1 MKGISLALG
10 CAFLVAFAD
19 GQSVSSGF
27 VPVCAPGEIFKPIPK
42 ATGGNDLSRLVDT
55 TNVFTAAYVK
65 DFVVDGDMSK
75 PVWRNADRVE
85 PFLPMK
91 GREFGYATELKL
103 LYSDAALYVGAT
115 FFQPM
120 AELVARYDQN
130 DQSIHEDDCL
140 EVLFFVPSGKGENLL
155 HIAVNALGS
164 CWDAVNGRAVWN
176 VKGRKIATKRH
187 ADRWTLEMKL
197 PFKGLK
203 IERPLP
209 GDFIGARFCR
219 CVHAPKLV
227 RGFIPVLTSFGIPQR
242 REPSDCRVADEARA
256 YRARVVRERTE
267 RRLAEAKRT
276 IMSME
281 SAAQARNVEHP
292 AYVDAGIALHQMKAG
307 LEKFEKGSLSTNDFL
322 ALDAGFRKYASE
334 HAYAVWTAPLWENG
348 DPDRL
353 PPAACVG
360 LPRLRFEQAGNEREA
375 VCLEFTGLLCGP
387 SIDLRLVPQSIDEK
401 NGKRFVSCDAFEIYH
416 EPFVLFE
423 KEVLTAPLVQHAG
436 NLITVVPG
444 RTTRVW
450 VVFNSRDVKPGEYA
464 TRILLKPAYDVNVV
478 ERAID
483 VEMKVWNFTLPETR
497 DWPLQTFFWGPNYY
511 DCDEAQV
518 LRFMHDNHVTHGW
531 TKSQLYT
538 FGINRDQ
545 RVVRRAGKN
554 DPEFFDRHLAETANE
569 EFFRTAKE
577 LGMRFVF
584 GWGFPDRTPEWLHF
598 MDRRLR
604 NMGFVPGDYVFKGL
618 LRDEFAKKDIPKLA
632 DRRTAVTREFGTN
645 LWFQCTYLSTPP
657 PTGATIE
664 DIEAAHLP
672 EFYKMFTVIDGVFR
686 DPVRGSDVMRRLRA
700 KGSKVWTYKCSLYM
714 QTRDV
719 LDYYRFYLWKS
730 YMRGLDGVAMWTSGS
745 RQGDDGWDSR
755 DGYDDGILWA
765 GVGKQMIPTKRF
777 EAFREGLEDVAYM
790 DLLEKIVNGRD
801 VRCPSEGAVN
811 GRDVRCPSEGASNG
825 RDVRCPSDSSLSAA
839 IAEAKALLAARENV
853 ITAHDQK
860 SVDAWRLAAGR
871 AIDAISRPKP

>member
-1 MKGISLALG
+1 MKVLSLVS
-10 CAFLVAFAD
+10 CFVASSAIAAA
-19 GQSVSSGF
+19 QSVTSAF
-27 VPVCAPGEIFKPIPK
+27 VPVRAPGNVFDPIPE

-75 PVWRNADRVE
+75 PVWQKAGRVE
-85 PFLPMK
+85 PLLPMK

-103 LYSDAALYVGAT
+103 LYSDTALYVGAT

-120 AELVARYDQN
+120 ADLVARYDQN
-130 DQSIHEDDCL
+130 DQPLHEDDCL
-140 EVLFFVPSGKGENLL
+140 EALFFVPSGKGESLL

-164 CWDAVNGRAVWN
+164 CWDAANGRAVWN

-203 IERPLP
+203 IDRPLP

-227 RGFIPVLTSFGIPQR
+227 RAFVPVLTSVGIPQR
-242 REPSDCRVADEARA
+242 RKFGKLVFGEPSDSSVAVEARA

-267 RRLAEAKRT
+267 RRLAEAKRM
-276 IMSME
+276 IASLE
-281 SAAQARNVEHP
+281 SAALSSNAEHP
-292 AYVDAGIALHQMKAG
+292 AYVDAGIALYQMKTG
-307 LEKFEKGSLSTNDFL
+307 LAKFEKGSLSTNDFF
-322 ALDAGFRKYASE
+322 ALEAGFRRYAGE
-334 HAYAVWTAPLWENG
+334 HAYAVWTASLWENG
-348 DPDRL
+348 NPDRL
-353 PPAACVG
+353 PPKNVVG

-375 VCLEFTGLLCGP
+375 VCLEFTGLMCGP
-387 SIDLRLVPQSIDEK
+387 SVDLRLVPQSIDEMG
-401 NGKRFVSCDAFEIYH
+401 GKRFVSCDTFEIYQ

-423 KEVLTAPLVQHAG
+423 KEVLTAPLVQSSG

-450 VVFNSRDVKPGEYA
+450 VVFNSRGVNPGEYA
-464 TRILLKPAYDVNVV
+464 TRILLKPAYDVAIA

-497 DWPLQTFFWGPNYY
+497 DWPLQTFFWGPNFF
-511 DCDEAQV
+511 DNDEVQA
-518 LRFMHDNHVTHGW
+518 LRLMHSHHVTHGW

-538 FGINRDQ
+538 FGINRDSHM
-545 RVVRRAGKN
+545 VRRADK
-554 DPEFFDRHLAETANE
+554 ESFFDPHLAETANE

-584 GWGFPDRTPEWLHF
+584 GWGFPDRTPEWLHL
-598 MDRRLR
+598 MDKRLR
-604 NMGFVPGDYVFKGL
+604 GMGFVPGDYVFKGL
-618 LRDEFAKKDIPKLA
+618 LRDEFAKKDIPKMA
-632 DRRTAVTREFGTN
+632 DRRAAVTREFGTN

-686 DPVRGSDVMRRLRA
+686 DPKRGSDVTRRLRA

-719 LDYYRFYLWKS
+719 LDYYRFYLWRS
-730 YMRGLDGVAMWTSGS
+730 YMRGLDGVAIWCSGT
-745 RQGDDGWDSR
+745 RKGDDGWDSR
-755 DGYDDGILWA
+755 DGYDDGILWY
-765 GVGKQMIPTKRF
+765 GPGKNATPTKRF
-777 EAFREGLEDVAYM
+777 EVFREGLEDVAYM
-790 DLLEKIVNGRD
+790 DLL
-801 VRCPSEGAVN
+801 
-811 GRDVRCPSEGASNG
+811 
-825 RDVRCPSDSSLSAA
+825 
-839 IAEAKALLAARENV
+839 AKAITAKGKGAATAAAQSLLDAREDV
-853 ITAHDQK
+853 IKAHDQK
-860 SVDAWRLAAGR
+860 ALDEWRLSAGR
-871 AIDAISRPKP
+871 AIDALSR